1 MVDDES
7 LDHEYLPILGLEG
20 FRKASAKLILG
31 ADSKAIAE
39 GRVGAAQC
47 ISGTGA
53 VFTGAQFLSRHYPIK
68 GAACYISNPTWGKS
82 LYSFM
87 FTLMCN
93 SFTHT
98 LDVVFS
104 FSSPSCASKYMRTL
118 FFLYFISF
126 FSFFIRTFS
135 FLLHG
140 SLSLSLSLV
149 LFGHTHTHTAGQGG
163 LVPLNYAMFPFQLS
177 RQTTRLLCV
186 IIYPALFFF
195 SVFIPVGNYFFSR
208 PDQPQQTQKMNWG
221 TFLVVIAS

>member
-82 LYSFM
+82 PLYSFM

-104 FSSPSCASKYMRTL
+104 FFFSFMCKQIHENSVLFILYFL
-118 FFLYFISF
+118 FFLFSFVRFRSF
-126 FSFFIRTFS
+126 FMALF
-135 FLLHG
+135 
-140 SLSLSLSLV
+140 LSLSLV
-149 LFGHTHTHTAGQGG
+149 LFGHTHTRQGRVG
-163 LVPLNYAMFPFQLS
+163 WFP
-177 RQTTRLLCV
+177 
-186 IIYPALFFF
+186 
-195 SVFIPVGNYFFSR
+195 
-208 PDQPQQTQKMNWG
+208 
-221 TFLVVIAS
+221 